1 MNNLI
6 DVETAASW
14 MSLIDFLTEHA
25 GWLVAIS
32 LLSALVIL
40 ALVPVLITSI
50 PADYFSHHH
59 RHRLHTSRRHP
70 LISLVIKAA
79 KNLLGAVFLVVGF
92 VLLFLPG
99 QGLVLIFVGMLIMN
113 YPGKYALECWI
124 VQRRGV
130 LPALNALRVRHGKP
144 PLLSP

>member
-6 DVETAASW
+6 NQETAASW
-14 MSLIDFLTEHA
+14 MPLIDFLTEHA
-25 GWLVAIS
+25 GWLAAIS
-32 LLSALVIL
+32 LLSALLTL

-50 PADYFSHHH
+50 PADYFSH
-59 RHRLHTSRRHP
+59 RHRLHASRRHP
-70 LISLVIKAA
+70 LISIIVKAA

-99 QGLVLIFVGMLIMN
+99 QGLILIFAGLLIMN